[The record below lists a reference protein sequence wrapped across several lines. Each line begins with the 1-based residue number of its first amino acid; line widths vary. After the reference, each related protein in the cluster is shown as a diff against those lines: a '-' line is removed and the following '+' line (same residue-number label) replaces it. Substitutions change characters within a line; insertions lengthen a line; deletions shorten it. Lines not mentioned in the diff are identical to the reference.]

1 MVAHAFNLS
10 TQGAEARESL
20 SLRRA
25 WSIEFQDSQG
35 YREKASG
42 GGGEEE
48 EKSEKQRYSSN
59 FNKDILGQ
67 QN

>member
-1 MVAHAFNLS
+1 MALTGNNNHRSVLDDNA
-10 TQGAEARESL
+10 SL
-20 SLRRA
+20 
-25 WSIEFQDSQG
+25 FQI
-35 YREKASG
+35 A
-42 GGGEEE
+42 E